1 MVWIKRNLLLVIGG
15 LIAVVLIGFGSYLV
29 MTGLARNKQLTEDVE
44 ATKSQANKLYD
55 ANPFPSQSNITAA
68 KGESK
73 SLHEAIARAHKHF
86 TPVSVPKMDVKQFM
100 VYRDE
105 SLSEMRDAAKKAGT
119 ELPATDYAFSFAT
132 QRSRTQFSPDTLPRV
147 AEQMGEVKALCM
159 LLFESRVN
167 KIGNVRRA
175 RGSRDDKDAGNS
187 SDYTDARLEVVTDPS
202 GQMII
207 SPYEVTFFSFTAEV
221 ADVLNRLE
229 RSPNGFLVKAVQVE
243 PEDSKMADAPELGPG
258 RNPSPTQPMPPFARP
273 RFPANT
279 NRPIVNPV
287 NPAPQRPATASDKPV
302 YLLKEKR
309 LKATLLV
316 YALRPATAK

>member
-1 MVWIKRNLLLVIGG
+1 MVWIKRNLLLVVGG
-15 LIAVVLIGFGSYLV
+15 LIGLILIGFGSFLV

-55 ANPFPSQSNITAA
+55 ANPFPSQSNIAAA
-68 KGESK
+68 KTEIK
-73 SLHEAIARAHKHF
+73 SLQDAIARAHKHF

-105 SLSEMRDAAKKAGT
+105 SLSELQKEAKKAGT
-119 ELPATDYAFSFAT
+119 ELPASDYAFSFAT

-147 AEQMGEVKALCM
+147 AEQMGEVKALCT
-159 LLFESRVN
+159 LLFEARVN

-207 SPYEVTFFSFTAEV
+207 SPYELTFFSFSAEV

-243 PEDSKMADAPELGPG
+243 LEDSRMSDTPEGFGP
-258 RNPSPTQPMPPFARP
+258 RNPPQTQPMRPFAQP
-273 RFPANT
+273 RFPVNT
-279 NRPIVNPV
+279 NRPIVSPV
-287 NPAPQRPATASDKPV
+287 HPIPPRPAAGDKPV

-309 LKATLLV
+309 LKATLLI
-316 YALRPATAK
+316 YALRPATSK